1 MVTYGDIFCNKLQH
15 DEGGMMFLKNGFQA
29 QSLPAI
35 KMIVSMSIFGS
46 VGFFSVQ
53 TGLPSVELVFVRCI
67 CATIFLS
74 AFWFFTGHH
83 KKEQWNRKEMIQ
95 ILACGFFLVFNW
107 VFLFKAFELM
117 PVTIAISVYH
127 LAPIIVLIIGSIVF
141 KEKLTMLSVLSIIIC
156 FIGTI
161 LVAGIDG
168 TTSFE
173 SFMSS
178 GIVWGLLAA
187 LFYAFTTL
195 LGKGIEKTSAYAMT
209 FVQTGVGIFLLLP
222 FVDFDAFHG
231 LTETNW
237 MYIAA
242 TGLIHTGLVYYLFF
256 DSLRDLPT
264 SLISILVF
272 LDPAVAILLDTV
284 LTGFRPTMLQTVG
297 IVLIFIGMA
306 FTFRKSKD
314 KTSKLQGDIGA

>member
-1 MVTYGDIFCNKLQH
+1 MSF
-15 DEGGMMFLKNGFQA
+15 KNGLQG

-35 KMIVSMSIFGS
+35 KMAVSMAIFGS

-53 TGLPSVELVFVRCI
+53 TGVPSVELVFVRCI
-67 CATIFLS
+67 CATLFLS

-83 KKEQWNRKEMIQ
+83 KKEQWNKKEMLQ

-107 VFLFKAFELM
+107 VFLFKAFEM
-117 PVTIAISVYH
+117 MSITIAISVYH

-141 KEKLTMLSVLSIIIC
+141 KERLTILSVLSIIIC
-156 FIGTI
+156 FVGTVF
-161 LVAGIDG
+161 VAGIDG
-168 TTSFE
+168 NTSLE

-222 FVDFDAFHG
+222 FVDFQEFQG
-231 LTETNW
+231 LTEVNW

-256 DSLRDLPT
+256 DSLRGLST

-284 LTGFRPTMLQTVG
+284 LTGFRPTMLQTIG
-297 IVLIFIGMA
+297 IVLIFAGMA
-306 FTFRKSKD
+306 FTFWKPKERI
-314 KTSKLQGDIGA
+314 SKLHEKKGYG